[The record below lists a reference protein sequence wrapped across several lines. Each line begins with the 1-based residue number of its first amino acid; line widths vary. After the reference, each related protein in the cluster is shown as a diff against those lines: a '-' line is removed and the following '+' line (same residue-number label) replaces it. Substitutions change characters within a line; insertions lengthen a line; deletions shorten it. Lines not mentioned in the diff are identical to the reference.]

1 MLKQQLTM
9 KKIFVYILLVFSAAS
24 CSELVQ
30 GLNENP
36 NNPTTAAYQ
45 YILTGAEV
53 ASIVLHTGEP
63 SRKSSIL
70 GGYYTGIDR
79 QHLVYS
85 RYAVT
90 TSSFNADWNIVF
102 VDVVS
107 NVNATLQALEDEG
120 ISGVSKG
127 IAQTLNALA
136 LGTAAALWGD
146 IPFEDAGNPEAV
158 HPAYESQTAV
168 YAKVQALLD
177 EAISNLSSGTNRP
190 PAGSDIYFNGNPT
203 AWTQV
208 AWTLKARFYVHT
220 KAYGDAYAAAQN
232 GIQTPS
238 GSMLSPHGTANENAN
253 LNYQFFAIA
262 VRQADV
268 IVSDFFTAILASDP
282 AINPDISR
290 YRGHAKTDES
300 ARFNFLFRKTALGV
314 QPNIINGYA
323 AQTAPGALVTYQ
335 ENLLILAEAGFRS
348 SGFDTGLQHL
358 NTFRDFMSKGG
369 YLLNAGTSGLRYD
382 AFVAADFQTGGLEN
396 PDGLS
401 AENALL
407 REILQERY
415 VTLFGQIEGFNDVRR
430 TATENLVRVPVTP
443 STGTQLPQRFL
454 YPDTEIERNAN
465 APSPIPGFFE
475 PTPVNQ

>member
-1 MLKQQLTM
+1 M
-9 KKIFVYILLVFSAAS
+9 KKIFVYILLVFSLTS

-36 NNPTTAAYQ
+36 NSPTTATYQ

-53 ASIVLHTGEP
+53 ANIVLQTGEP
-63 SRKSSIL
+63 SRKASIL
-70 GGYYTGIDR
+70 VGYYTGIDR

-107 NVNATLQALEDEG
+107 NANAALQALEAEG
-120 ISGVSKG
+120 ISGVAKG
-127 IAQTLNALA
+127 IAQALNALA
-136 LGTAAALWGD
+136 LGTAASLWGD
-146 IPFEDAGNPEAV
+146 IPFEDAGKPEVV
-158 HPAYESQTAV
+158 HPAYENQIAV
-168 YAKVQALLD
+168 YGKVQALLD
-177 EAISNLSSGTNRP
+177 EAISNLSAGTGRP
-190 PAGSDIYFNGNPT
+190 SAGSDIYFNGDPA
-203 AWTQV
+203 AWIQT
-208 AWTLKARFYVHT
+208 AWTLKARFYMHT
-220 KAYGDAYAAAQN
+220 KAYGDAYAAAQK
-232 GIQTPS
+232 GISSAS

-268 IVSDFFTAILASDP
+268 IVSDFFTAMLASDP
-282 AINPDISR
+282 AINPDISQ
-290 YRGHAKTDES
+290 YRGHTKTDES

-323 AQTAPGALVTYQ
+323 AQTAPGAIVTYQ

-348 SGFDTGLQHL
+348 GGFDTGLQNL
-358 NTFRDFMSKGG
+358 NAFRDYMSKGG
-369 YLLNAGTSGLRYD
+369 YLLHAGTNGLRYD
-382 AFVAADFQTGGLEN
+382 PFTAADFQPGGIEN
-396 PDGLS
+396 PEGLS

-430 TATENLVRVPVTP
+430 TASENLVRVPVSP
-443 STGTQLPQRFL
+443 NTGTQLPQRYL

-465 APSPIPGFFE
+465 APATIPGFFE